1 MKVNLIPNKL
11 IKRVETLELLLLTVV
26 VLLLLLLLLSVVAR
40 DVVGGG
46 GGHRSIFAFVLVL
59 FI

>member
-26 VLLLLLLLLSVVAR
+26 LLLLLLSLLSVVAG
-40 DVVGGG
+40 DVVVGG
-46 GGHRSIFAFVLVL
+46 GGHRSIFAFVLVP